1 MEKLTETPRTPA
13 KVNIRR
19 FPCSRHIE
27 IEFERDYAKH
37 TITAQDCCGK
47 DFHIKKYVVTIDG
60 IDFDQ
65 VDTPKI
71 TTPNLLSESI
81 QEVLDH
87 FHLIK
92 A

>member
-1 MEKLTETPRTPA
+1 MNQLTGISRTPA

-19 FPCSRHIE
+19 FPCSRRIK

-37 TITAQDCCGK
+37 VITAEHDCSKG
-47 DFHIKKYVVTIDG
+47 FHIKRHVVTIDG